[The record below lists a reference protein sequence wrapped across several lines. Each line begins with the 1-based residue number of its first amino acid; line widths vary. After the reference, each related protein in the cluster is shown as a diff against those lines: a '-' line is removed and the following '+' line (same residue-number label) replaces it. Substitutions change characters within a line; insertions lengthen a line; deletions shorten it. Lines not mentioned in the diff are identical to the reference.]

1 MVGAMA
7 TSVYR
12 LLFRQSMKPWVVR
25 TGSWRWVSSPS
36 FSTSVQRDTTTET
49 ELPVVTTSAL
59 EPDEGGEDALTPAKV
74 VEMLDR
80 YIVGQR
86 EAKRAVAVALRMRS
100 QPLV

>member
-1 MVGAMA
+1 MCDFFSHS
-7 TSVYR
+7 SVY
-12 LLFRQSMKPWVVR
+12 
-25 TGSWRWVSSPS
+25 VSEWGECR
-36 FSTSVQRDTTTET
+36 SVQRDTTTET
-49 ELPVVTTSAL
+49 ELPMVTTSAL